1 LIGDAPKYVRKKLCA
16 DSLDVPQDTNDDL
29 GLLFHGSFHSDSD
42 YNDNG
47 DLLPL
52 YDNDFNYIGGF
63 NAFDTSSNFQLAYF
77 PECPWNTSSPGTT
90 NATHSIQPQDVPSQI
105 QTPTLAYNNDL
116 AFDWSLTP
124 QDTAHRPGDL
134 GVAPVP
140 GNSSNGQSVSYAS
153 ISPSDWF
160 ETDEAQ
166 FSPMVSMQP
175 ASIDESFEL
184 PFYSPPEQA
193 MSSSV
198 QQPGLNDRWDDT
210 EVSPPSRFE
219 VEQGSEETIN
229 RRSHICQWLQCRKGF
244 SDSEWLQ

>member
-16 DSLDVPQDTNDDL
+16 DSLDVPQDRNDDL
-29 GLLFHGSFHSDSD
+29 GLLFHDSFYFDFG

-63 NAFDTSSNFQLAYF
+63 NAFDTSSNLQPAHF

-90 NATHSIQPQDVPSQI
+90 NATHSIQSQDVPSQI
-105 QTPTLAYNNDL
+105 QTSTLAYNNDL

-124 QDTAHRPGDL
+124 QDTAHILGDL
-134 GVAPVP
+134 GVAPAP
-140 GNSSNGQSVSYAS
+140 GNSSNGESVSYAA

-160 ETDEAQ
+160 ETDEARL
-166 FSPMVSMQP
+166 SPMVSMQP
-175 ASIDESFEL
+175 TSIDESFEL

-193 MSSSV
+193 MSSSI
-198 QQPGLNDRWDDT
+198 QPGLYDRWDGT
-210 EVSPPSRFE
+210 EASPPSRIE

-229 RRSHICQWLQCRKGF
+229 RRSHICQWLQCRKCF
-244 SDSEWLQ
+244 SDSERLQ